1 MEVNKNNILMSQ
13 TKDIKDFAASEIMSN
28 YGTVELEMH
37 TFDERNIKEKDN
49 NLDEKFSILHPT
61 LFATKLKPSQML
73 ARTPP
78 KNDSAVEKD
87 FITIEPRNSVLQE
100 PKLLE
105 FSELAKIKSIDM
117 VK

>member
-1 MEVNKNNILMSQ
+1 MEVNKNNILMSKP
-13 TKDIKDFAASEIMSN
+13 KDMMDLATSEMMSN

-78 KNDSAVEKD
+78 KNVSSVEKD
-87 FITIEPRNSVLQE
+87 FITIEPRNG
-100 PKLLE
+100 
-105 FSELAKIKSIDM
+105 M
-117 VK
+117 